1 MMVSLQDGD
10 KTYLQVELIEG
21 REKLSDCTNAFVR
34 YVDAVSHLQT
44 TMMTIA
50 ITMVMKMVTKM
61 MTMMMM

>member
-21 REKLSDCTNAFVR
+21 REELGDCTNAFVR

-50 ITMVMKMVTKM
+50 IMPSEMEVAPQSPST
-61 MTMMMM
+61 